1 MGDSNKDYKA
11 VSLAENPFIKSS
23 CKTYLPSIFT
33 SEEEAAFTIARD
45 WEQSGYRTIRDSISH
60 IYNYRYASDYRY
72 VYTLL
77 NDSDMYWLKFIAR
90 FKSVQ
95 KLQLQRQAAIFP
107 NMLSRK
113 KENEALKKLFKYGL
127 TWKWSF
133 ERDFLDKPVTVYTL
147 SDDGYRFLE
156 YIFGNERSFF
166 QPQNFFRLDIKYHI
180 RFWETVDVY
189 QLFISMPFYKGFD
202 TYFSLGSLDT
212 NNGKKRNLYSP
223 LQECLELIPSQK
235 KNCVFFPALQTDN
248 DDYYKKAITLW
259 SKFTENGSNLTKPV
273 GHLEGS
279 QNVLSFY
286 APTVSVAER
295 LNSNLSL
302 SLFNFPILI
311 LIGSVI
317 QKEGL
322 LKAFYVP
329 AQNSQLSKLERIV
342 LPGLINEGDENSFY
356 K

>member
-1 MGDSNKDYKA
+1 MSDSNKDYKA

-23 CKTYLPSIFT
+23 CKIYMPSIFT
-33 SEEEAAFTIARD
+33 NDEEAAFTIARD
-45 WEQSGYRTIRDSISH
+45 WQQPGYATIRESINH
-60 IYNYRYASDYRY
+60 IYTYQYASDYRY
-72 VYTLL
+72 VYKLL
-77 NDSDMYWLKFIAR
+77 DDKDMYWLKFIAR

-95 KLQLQRQAAIFP
+95 SLQLQRQVAIYP
-107 NMLSRK
+107 NMLSRN

-133 ERDFLDKPVTVYTL
+133 ERDYLEKPVTVYTL

-156 YIFGNERSFF
+156 YIFGNNNSYF

-180 RFWETVDVY
+180 RFWEIVDVY
-189 QLFISMPFYKGFD
+189 QLFLSMPFYKGFD
-202 TYFSLGSLDT
+202 TYFSLGSLDAE
-212 NNGKKRNLYSP
+212 NRKKRNLYSP
-223 LQECLELIPSQK
+223 LQECLELFPNQK

-259 SKFTENGSNLTKPV
+259 SKFTEDGSNLEKPV
-273 GHLEGS
+273 GKLEGS
-279 QNVLSFY
+279 QNVLAFY
-286 APTVSVAER
+286 APTVSVADR

-311 LIGSVI
+311 LVGSVI

-329 AQNSQLSKLERIV
+329 DKNGELPKLKRIE
-342 LPGLINEGDENSFY
+342 LPGLINEGDENSF
-356 K
+356 